1 MIGPILDVR
10 KLIYYPYIIFS
21 LSRYK
26 KNCFITYKHI
36 CHNLHVTSPS
46 AHSDDKENDVALRL
60 WSFLYRSI
68 LHGSADDVCEVGGT
82 TQPCNVDCMFV
93 GIQQAL
99 VRKEEG
105 GDGNQLN

>member
-1 MIGPILDVR
+1 MSDLLFIDNIFIL
-10 KLIYYPYIIFS
+10 
-21 LSRYK
+21 RY
-26 KNCFITYKHI
+26 NGYMY
-36 CHNLHVTSPS
+36 LASSS

-82 TQPCNVDCMFV
+82 TQPCSADCMFV

-99 VRKEEG
+99 CK
-105 GDGNQLN
+105 